1 MPSRLSLNIIKLG
14 TQSNMESELS
24 MVWKFVQMMG
34 DFFFLNL
41 EHPECPLEKANQ
53 ADYWVSLVKEH
64 GQRKAICPGCI
75 QTLEDTKGGRCG
87 QEGAYSLEAY
97 AAGRQPQSPAG
108 GRVPWH

>member
-1 MPSRLSLNIIKLG
+1 
-14 TQSNMESELS
+14 MEICAND
-24 MVWKFVQMMG
+24 G
-34 DFFFLNL
+34 RFFFLNL

-97 AAGRQPQSPAG
+97 AAGGSHRAQLEEEYPG
-108 GRVPWH
+108 TDD